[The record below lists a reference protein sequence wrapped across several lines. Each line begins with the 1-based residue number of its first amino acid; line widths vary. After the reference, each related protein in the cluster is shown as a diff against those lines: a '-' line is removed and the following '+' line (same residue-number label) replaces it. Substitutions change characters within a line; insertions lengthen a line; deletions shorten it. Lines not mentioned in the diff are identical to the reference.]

1 MIKYLWIVVTL
12 GMLSCI
18 KDRTVK
24 NNRSKDSVSL
34 MGRNI
39 SNVEI
44 ENNDSLSENE
54 LGGEDEFISEKLFQ
68 KWKGLYRIEESD
80 IIDGWGRESIHYAE
94 LDIIQPDSCVFKS
107 WLADNKGNRYN
118 KNDNYQ
124 EYIGGILATTH
135 KDSIEFFTKRIV
147 EGGNEGL
154 SPLLTLIKRKN
165 EYFIYSFL
173 TSPPH
178 NGIIE
183 MPIQKIK

>member
-18 KDRTVK
+18 KDRTIK
-24 NNRSKDSVSL
+24 KDSSKDSVPL

-54 LGGEDEFISEKLFQ
+54 LEGEDEFISEKLFQ
-68 KWKGLYRIEESD
+68 KWKGSYYIENSD

-107 WLADNKGNRYN
+107 WLADNNGNRYN

-178 NGIIE
+178 NGIME